1 MGDHS
6 MAAGAWLRSLVLFGC
21 VVGGGLLP
29 QAAQAQE
36 ADPPA
41 ACSETH
47 HLFKPV
53 PDACLGDIVT
63 DRPHKTDTPA
73 ILAAGHAQAEIG
85 VVEYGF
91 SPKKHDVVTAW
102 NTQVKLGLH
111 DSVEIGAFYA
121 PVVTSLAAPS
131 WTFSRDYAVRAK
143 WLLFQSQDEAFAVT
157 LVPYAEAT
165 GRKFTGAG
173 GSLFAG
179 YDFASG
185 LELELNVGYTAVIGG
200 HDGGVIATTALTQ
213 PVWGDVA
220 AFFELWTESFVHS
233 SERSSTLDLGLL
245 YLVTRDVQVDGGVY
259 WKLYGDV
266 PLATFFLGTS
276 LRL

>member
-1 MGDHS
+1 MGVHS
-6 MAAGAWLRSLVLFGC
+6 TAAGARLRSLVLFGC
-21 VVGGGLLP
+21 VICGVLAP
-29 QAAQAQE
+29 EAARAAE
-36 ADPPA
+36 DDPRA
-41 ACSETH
+41 ACDETH

-111 DSVEIGAFYA
+111 DSLEIGAFYA
-121 PVVTSLAAPS
+121 PVVTSLGAPS
-131 WTFSRDYAVRAK
+131 STFSRDYAVRAK
-143 WLLFQSQDEAFAVT
+143 WLLFQSQDEAFALT

-165 GRKFTGAG
+165 GRKLTGAG

-179 YDFASG
+179 YDFESG
-185 LELELNVGYTAVIGG
+185 LEIELNLGYTAVIGG
-200 HDGGVIATTALTQ
+200 HDGSVIATTALTQ
-213 PVWGDVA
+213 PVWGDVG
-220 AFFELWTESFVHS
+220 AFLELWTESFVNS
-233 SERSSTLDLGLL
+233 TERASTLDIGLL

>member
-1 MGDHS
+1 MGECS
-6 MAAGAWLRSLVLFGC
+6 TSAGAWLRSLALFGY
-21 VVGGGLLP
+21 VVCGGSSPGV
-29 QAAQAQE
+29 AQAEE
-36 ADPPA
+36 ADPRA
-41 ACSETH
+41 ACSEPH

-63 DRPHKTDTPA
+63 DRPHMTDTPA
-73 ILAAGHAQAEIG
+73 ILAPGHAQAEIA

-91 SPKKHDVVTAW
+91 TPRKPDVVTAW
-102 NTQVKLGLH
+102 NTQIKLGLH
-111 DSVEIGAFYA
+111 DNLEIGAFYT

-131 WTFSRDYAVRAK
+131 PTFSRDYAVRAK
-143 WLLFQSQDEAFAVT
+143 WLLFQTQDQAFALT
-157 LVPYAEAT
+157 LVPHAEAT
-165 GRKFTGAG
+165 GRKLTGAG
-173 GSLFAG
+173 GSLFTG
-179 YDFASG
+179 YDFESG

-200 HDGGVIATTALTQ
+200 RDGGMIATTALTQ
-213 PVWGDVA
+213 PVWGDLC
-220 AFFELWTESFVHS
+220 AFLELWTESFVHS
-233 SERSSTLDLGLL
+233 AARSGTLDMGLL